1 MSSSRRR
8 SHLATTCGSF
18 YPASI
23 LMQRK
28 GMAIK
33 YLSIHLPPG
42 TRNSLHHCLLT
53 KAAYHCSEGWKCCQ
67 AKRGR
72 MTLKGKRHL
81 SAQAA
86 SVLVVDKGVVLL
98 THFMRGFFLILENKQ
113 QIGCFSLCTET
124 RGEVGKV

>member
-8 SHLATTCGSF
+8 SHLATTCGRF
-18 YPASI
+18 FPASI
-23 LMQRK
+23 LMQHK

-33 YLSIHLPPG
+33 YLSIHLPPS
-42 TRNSLHHCLLT
+42 TRNSLHHCLT
-53 KAAYHCSEGWKCCQ
+53 KAAYHCSEGWRSCQ

-72 MTLKGKRHL
+72 MTVKGKRHL

-86 SVLVVDKGVVLL
+86 SVLGVDKGVFLL

-113 QIGCFSLCTET
+113 QIRCFSLCTET